1 MNSQDQRNQSMTKA
15 QRIFLD
21 LRSKI
26 LSGDLAPDKRLT
38 LRPIAA
44 EYGTGINAASEA
56 VKALAMEGL
65 VQLEGKGGARVIAR
79 DLNRIRGEFILRIA
93 IETEA
98 VRQAT
103 RQIDDAQLCILR
115 RIAEQVDSLF
125 EQGDSLSECRNLD
138 VKFHMTLANFSGIP
152 QLSEAL
158 SPLLTRLVVLD
169 QTANRTSEIPGQKHM
184 EVFEGIETRDPEIAV
199 KSMRLHL
206 EHSMNLSLVL
216 LHDDSDMTSK
226 TERPFFTNKM

>member
-1 MNSQDQRNQSMTKA
+1 MASRPQNKSPMTKA

-26 LSGDLAPDKRLT
+26 LSGELAPDQRLT

-79 DLNRIRGEFILRIA
+79 DLNRIRGEYILRIA

-103 RQIDDAQLCILR
+103 RRIDDAQLSILR
-115 RIAEQVDSLF
+115 RIAERVDFLF
-125 EQGDSLSECRNLD
+125 GEGDSLSECRNLD
-138 VKFHMTLANFSGIP
+138 VKFHLTLADFSGVP

-158 SPLLTRLVVLD
+158 APLLTRLVVLD
-169 QTANRTSEIPGQKHM
+169 QTANRTTEIPGQKHM
-184 EVFEGIETRDPEIAV
+184 EVFEGIETRDPETAV
-199 KSMRLHL
+199 KAMRLHL

-216 LHDDSDMTSK
+216 LHDDSDMTSQD
-226 TERPFFTNKM
+226 ERPFFTNKM